1 MKKLI
6 KKTALF
12 LTLTAAAVL
21 TSCSGVIFDTIR
33 EEVKLADSQISGTV
47 YSIVRLQEGGEVQEG
62 GKEYLLTSLGTIW
75 KKNITEAASNGTDTD
90 RDGDGISTSDSG
102 HWSKFTSPAKNVRTM
117 ASNKNEELYVLAQ
130 TIAEVVDDGELVV
143 SGWTMYYYKNGS
155 WKTVTYENGNDVSF
169 YSTSTSEIVMVFGTN
184 SPNNDNRYAFANI
197 KGTLYELSGGIAS
210 EYNPG
215 DNAKDIDNSTDIS
228 ASAVSAAY
236 LNDKVY
242 FSDNYGMTT
251 NEAYGKDADT
261 IYVSDGDYIYY
272 NDENKDG
279 KGNGWKA
286 GNKNSDYSSAL
297 ALGYA
302 EGTGLL
308 MGTSDGLII
317 ATLTLDDESGIYIPD
332 GGTGNLPSNTSSTLS
347 SYYEVHNLLVID
359 PSKALSSSSGTD
371 IYASVDFTGTSS
383 SSSAVFQ
390 NVGMWAYYPGR
401 NKWNRE

>member
-47 YSIVRLQEGGEVQEG
+47 YSIVRLREDD
-62 GKEYLLTSLGTIW
+62 KEYLLTSLGTIW
-75 KKNITEAASNGTDTD
+75 RKNITEAAANGTDTD
-90 RDGDGISTSDSG
+90 TDGDGISTSDSG
-102 HWSKFTSPAKNVRTM
+102 HWSKFTSPAKNIRTM
-117 ASNKNEELYVLAQ
+117 ASNSDGELYVLAQ
-130 TIAEVVDDGELVV
+130 TITEVEDDGELVV
-143 SGWTMYYYKNGS
+143 SGWAMYYYKDGS
-155 WKTVTYENGNDVSF
+155 WNPVQKDGSDFSF

-184 SPNNDNRYAFANI
+184 SPNNANRHAFANI
-197 KGTLYELSGGIAS
+197 KGTLYELSGGEAIVYTDS
-210 EYNPG
+210 NSG
-215 DNAKDIDNSTDIS
+215 INFNTTDIDNSTNIS

-236 LNDKVY
+236 LNGTVY
-242 FSDNYGMTT
+242 FSNNYGMTT
-251 NEAYGKDADT
+251 NESVNREADT

-272 NDENKDG
+272 NTG
-279 KGNGWKA
+279 SGWTA
-286 GNKNSDYSSAL
+286 GDKNSDYSSAL

-308 MGTSDGLII
+308 MGTSNGLII
-317 ATLTLDDESGIYIPD
+317 ATLTLDDDSDIYIPD

-359 PSKALSSSSGTD
+359 PSKPLSSGSGTD